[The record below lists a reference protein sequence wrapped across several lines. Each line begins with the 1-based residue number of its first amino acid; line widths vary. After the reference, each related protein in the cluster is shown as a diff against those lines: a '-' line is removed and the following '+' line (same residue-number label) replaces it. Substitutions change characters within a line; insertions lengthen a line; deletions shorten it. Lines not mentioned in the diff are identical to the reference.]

1 MPAHAGIQLFAT
13 PPHLDTGLRR
23 YDEKNTRRI
32 KL

>member
-1 MPAHAGIQLFAT
+1 MPAYAGNKLFAT

-23 YDEKNTRRI
+23 YDEKNTRRT